1 MKYTREEA
9 RIKATQYAYEI
20 RHGRHT
26 EPKEHVS
33 FKEWFLN
40 GVRKY
45 ESMGVEFD
53 FLTAGLVRMT
63 KNEKSVLRTV
73 QNFKDEYESQFP
85 AATKVKLEEC
95 AGIA

>member
-33 FKEWFLN
+33 FEEWFLS

-45 ESMGVEFD
+45 EAKGVEFD

-63 KNEKSVLRTV
+63 QNEKSVLRTV
-73 QNFKDEYESQFP
+73 QNFRDEYESHSS
-85 AATKVKLEEC
+85 ATTKVQFEEC
-95 AGIA
+95 AGMA